1 METRSFDVK
10 AKAKKLVG
18 YALKF
23 GELGKIINQR
33 GEIEYERITKGALKN
48 ANLDNVILNIN
59 HDDNYKL
66 ASTQERN
73 LNLSIDDIGLKVEAT
88 LGDDEFSNKVYD
100 LVKRG
105 LIDQMSFRAEFLKRK
120 QAMEEDVP
128 VFLVEELGR
137 FEDVSI
143 VDIPAYKSAEIQA
156 RSKGVERMENKEQ
169 VVEETKKEET
179 ESTAKVDETVVEETA
194 NEVKTDIQENAEESG
209 INYDL
214 LAEKVAE
221 KLQPKQEEKTEEKKE
236 EVEERSMNK
245 FEQETVK
252 MEDVNKMQATN
263 VDVRSTNE
271 YKAVW
276 AEAIKKNDMSIAK
289 DYIAERGAGL
299 ATNGANGESNLVPTE
314 LQNYIETALR
324 EGGRI
329 ASLCNIVNIHGLYS
343 VPVEV
348 SATDAS
354 IHVEGSPAPTEETI
368 TFGEVLIN
376 ADYIKKWISVTDKM
390 LSMTN
395 IDLAN
400 YLIDELKNKILE
412 FLDELVIS
420 GTGSVKGIT
429 KVADDKFVKALTVDK
444 KNLANAGFTAQGSIQ
459 TAGTPTIVMNRSF
472 FFNVIMD
479 IKDSTGR
486 PMAVQN
492 ITNDKAEYW
501 FNGMPIVLSNSA
513 TLANTAEESKPA
525 MIIGDFKG
533 YLLNCPNGANVEIIT
548 DSLTQARE
556 NKVLFI
562 GKLLAGGNVTK
573 LHSFATI
580 TVNQA

>member
-1 METRSFDVK
+1 MEVRSFDVK

-23 GELGKIINQR
+23 GELGKIVNQR
-33 GEIEYERITKGALKN
+33 GEVEYERISKDALKN
-48 ANLDNVILNIN
+48 ANLENVILNIN

-66 ASTQERN
+66 ASTQERS
-73 LNLSIDDIGLKVEAT
+73 LVLSIDDVGLKVEAT
-88 LGDDEFSNKVYD
+88 LNDDEFSTKVYD
-100 LVKRG
+100 MVKRG

-120 QAMEEDVP
+120 QAEEEGVP

-156 RSKGVERMENKEQ
+156 RSKGVKRMENKEQ
-169 VVEETKKEET
+169 VVEETKEEKETT
-179 ESTAKVDETVVEETA
+179 EQTEKVDEQVVEETA
-194 NEVKTDIQENAEESG
+194 KEVEEDIKENAKENG
-209 INYDL
+209 IDYDL

-221 KLQPKQEEKTEEKKE
+221 KMQPKKEEVKEEKKE
-236 EVEERSMNK
+236 EVEERHMFKN
-245 FEQETVK
+245 ETVK

-289 DYIAERGAGL
+289 NFIAERAAGL

-348 SATDAS
+348 SATDAA
-354 IHVEGSPAPTEETI
+354 IHVEGSAAPTEETI

-429 KVADDKFVKALTVDK
+429 KVADDKFVKVLTVDK

-479 IKDSTGR
+479 VKDSTGR

-501 FNGMPIVLSNSA
+501 FNGMPIVLANST
-513 TLANTAEESKPA
+513 TLANTAEENKPA
-525 MIIGDFKG
+525 MIVGDFKG
-533 YLLNCPNGANVEIIT
+533 YLLNCPNGADVEIIT

-580 TVNQA
+580 TLNQA